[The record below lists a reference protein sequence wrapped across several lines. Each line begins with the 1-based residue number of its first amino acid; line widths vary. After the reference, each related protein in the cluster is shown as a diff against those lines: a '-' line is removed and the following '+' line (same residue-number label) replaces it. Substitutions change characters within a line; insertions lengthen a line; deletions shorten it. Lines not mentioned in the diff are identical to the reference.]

1 MLGKN
6 YIERIRNLQNL
17 TKLDVLDLHSNKITK
32 IENISHLS
40 DLRVLNLANN
50 MIQHVEGLNGLVSL
64 TEINLRRNLIET
76 VQGLNNCP
84 RLQRIFLSNNRINKF
99 DSIQSIKDAHQ
110 LSELA
115 LDGNHVTTLEGYF
128 QFCIKNCPNL
138 KNLDMM
144 KITQEM
150 RDNNG
155 VPSDLDKAKAA
166 AAQAE
171 GLKNG
176 DQSAATDLSTSDRN
190 ITQTTGTAG
199 ATNAAASNEDISPEG
214 LLNVISQE
222 WKNEMDRIISLGL
235 NGYKR
240 RKESRNDCLV

>member
-1 MLGKN
+1 M
-6 YIERIRNLQNL
+6 
-17 TKLDVLDLHSNKITK
+17 
-32 IENISHLS
+32 
-40 DLRVLNLANN
+40 
-50 MIQHVEGLNGLVSL
+50 
-64 TEINLRRNLIET
+64 
-76 VQGLNNCP
+76 
-84 RLQRIFLSNNRINKF
+84 SNNRINKF

-166 AAQAE
+166 AA
-171 GLKNG
+171 
-176 DQSAATDLSTSDRN
+176 
-190 ITQTTGTAG
+190 
-199 ATNAAASNEDISPEG
+199 
-214 LLNVISQE
+214 
-222 WKNEMDRIISLGL
+222 
-235 NGYKR
+235 
-240 RKESRNDCLV
+240 